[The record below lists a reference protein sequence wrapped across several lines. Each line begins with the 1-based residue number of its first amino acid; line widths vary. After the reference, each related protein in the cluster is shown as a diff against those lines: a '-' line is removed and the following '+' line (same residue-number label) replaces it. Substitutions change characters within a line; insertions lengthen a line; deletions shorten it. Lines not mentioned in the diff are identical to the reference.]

1 MNVAG
6 YYYVHRAS
14 IVLDPSK
21 EVRLSPRSTYCDTRP
36 RHLGHADRAL
46 LKHNKELWYY
56 PPIVASLALFE
67 SAAHGDIPR
76 DDELNPMPGYKKHLD
91 RIEHQG
97 NEHGEYSNST
107 SATN

>member
-6 YYYVHRAS
+6 YYYVNRVS
-14 IVLDPSK
+14 IVLDLSK
-21 EVRLSPRSTYCDTRP
+21 EVQLSPRSTYCDTRP
-36 RHLGHADRAL
+36 QHLEHADRAL

-56 PPIVASLALFE
+56 PPIVGSLALFE

-76 DDELNPMPGYKKHLD
+76 DDELNPTLGYKKHLN
-91 RIEHQG
+91 RIKCQG
-97 NEHGEYSNST
+97 NEHGEYSNSN